1 MKNIKNIEKKWIK
14 NFGILKFIFPNT
26 ASIFL
31 FITIFFLSFF
41 IINKFYSEKISRL
54 NNIPVYFNISKN
66 YSFYNQ
72 IIIDG
77 EIEKEINRFNN
88 TADYYNKKLS
98 DNKIILNKEFFN
110 NNLLLLGENYHDLL
124 VNNSSFQISQI
135 HYDDLIQIANKKLSL
150 DSNCDKMIPQFQISN
165 AKSYKFDLNTN
176 YKGSTEVEVI
186 LENDV
191 VIKNAIAQIKSK
203 IDLCEMIIQTSVED
217 RLKEI
222 YTGVLRGKINLY
234 NFEIKKI
241 TETINNLKKDKY
253 SDPIINDKLEI
264 LEFKK
269 NDIAN
274 NLILFNKILV
284 EYENNNL
291 KKIKMNN
298 VNSLILEDYKIG
310 KSVYYNKN
318 ILIIIISVMISVILI
333 LLIDLILKINSNK
346 KRIYF
351 D

>member
-14 NFGILKFIFPNT
+14 NFGILKFIFPNI

-41 IINKFYSEKISRL
+41 IINKLYSEKILQL
-54 NNIPVYFNISKN
+54 NNIPVFFNISKN

-72 IIIDG
+72 IILDG

-88 TADYYNKKLS
+88 TADYYNKKLF
-98 DNKIILNKEFFN
+98 DNKIISNKEFFN
-110 NNLLLLGENYHDLL
+110 NNLLLLGENYHDFL
-124 VNNSSFQISQI
+124 VNNSSFQISQS

-150 DSNCDKMIPQFQISN
+150 DSNCDKMIAQLQISN
-165 AKSYKFDLNTN
+165 AKSFKFDLNAN
-176 YKGSTEVEVI
+176 YKGSTEVEAI

-191 VIKNAIAQIKSK
+191 VIKNAITQIKSK
-203 IDLCEMIIQTSVED
+203 IDLCEMIIQTTIEN
-217 RLKEI
+217 RFKELF
-222 YTGVLRGKINLY
+222 TGVLRGKINLY
-234 NFEIKKI
+234 NFETKKI

-253 SDPIINDKLEI
+253 SDPTINDKLEI

-274 NLILFNKILV
+274 NLMLFNKILV
-284 EYENNNL
+284 QYENNDL
-291 KKIKMNN
+291 KKIKMNI

-310 KSVYYNKN
+310 KSLYYNKN
-318 ILIIIISVMISVILI
+318 MLIIIISVMISVTLI